1 MAWAGHAWGGGQRS
15 PGARQG
21 GTPRNPTE
29 QSRGG
34 EAAFC
39 AEPDEQRGR
48 PSPGRLQGPVA
59 SPGSAAGGGR
69 RRETVGGGFPSLLAV
84 PTSSRG
90 QENKRQKKQ
99 LCGKKEIST
108 CPASRSASKREE
120 KKSAPPPLNRDQR
133 LSPHQPGPA
142 PPVWELQS
150 GSEAPGDPAQRP
162 SCPGPSAPP
171 TGGPKGN
178 ISVRPGR
185 PWRARRHGF
194 HRNQIKSKHLRNER
208 SGRKESGPANA
219 RGEATWGC
227 RKNDGEWG
235 RPCHP
240 PPRHSWADI
249 GSGRG
254 GRVTCCH
261 PSISSLS
268 DTGQMS

>member
-15 PGARQG
+15 PGARRG

-29 QSRGG
+29 KSRGG

-48 PSPGRLQGPVA
+48 PSPGRLEGPVA

-90 QENKRQKKQ
+90 ARKQEA
-99 LCGKKEIST
+99 KEAT
-108 CPASRSASKREE
+108 VWEE
-120 KKSAPPPLNRDQR
+120 RNFHVPCKPICFQERGKKSAPPPPNRDQR
-133 LSPHQPGPA
+133 LSPHPHQPGPA
-142 PPVWELQS
+142 PPAWELQS

-219 RGEATWGC
+219 RGEATWGR
-227 RKNDGEWG
+227 RKNDGE
-235 RPCHP
+235 
-240 PPRHSWADI
+240 
-249 GSGRG
+249 
-254 GRVTCCH
+254 
-261 PSISSLS
+261 
-268 DTGQMS
+268 